1 MDKKAQNQTL
11 RFVLNS
17 IVYYVNMID
26 ELSEDEKEN
35 LLNVIFNIMTNSL
48 NPDAAYEFNQAIF
61 SLSESIREYDME
73 KIYDIIGWSKK

>member
-1 MDKKAQNQTL
+1 MDKKVQNQTL

-26 ELSEDEKEN
+26 ELNGEEKDN
-35 LLNVIFNIMTNSL
+35 LLNVVLNVMTNSL

-61 SLSESIREYDME
+61 SLSKSIKEHDME